1 MSEAPHLLFETV
13 GNVGVITF
21 NRPDN
26 YNALTGEMLD
36 LYLEALEACRV
47 DTNIGAIVLTG
58 AGKAFCGGG
67 DVNNLGDNNKPKEP
81 TPLLDI
87 KNQFWEGLHR
97 IPKKLAE
104 IDKPV
109 ICAVNGPAYGA
120 GVDMTLQCDLRFAA
134 DSAKFRITYTEF
146 GLVPGN
152 GGTYFL
158 PRIVGESK
166 ALELFWGAELFTAQ
180 EAKDWGMVTKIF
192 PREELLEKTIEWA
205 QGVCERAPIPVRLIK
220 RAVKQGLNADLNTS
234 LDLISS
240 HMVITRTSRD
250 HAEGIKAYIEKR
262 KPVFTGK

>member
-1 MSEAPHLLFETV
+1 MTDAPHLLFEQIGKV
-13 GNVGVITF
+13 AKITL
-21 NRPDN
+21 NRPDS
-26 YNALTGEMLD
+26 YNALTGEMMD
-36 LYLEALEACRV
+36 LYLEALEECRV
-47 DTNIGAIVLTG
+47 NDGIGAVVVTG

-81 TPLLDI
+81 TPLLDV
-87 KNQFWEGLHR
+87 KNHFWDGLHR

-109 ICAVNGPAYGA
+109 ICAVNGPTYGA
-120 GVDMTLQCDLRFAA
+120 GVDVTLQCDLRFAA
-134 DSAKFRITYTEF
+134 DMAKFRITYTEF

-166 ALELFWGAELFTAQ
+166 ALELFWGAELFDAQQAQ
-180 EAKDWGMVTKIF
+180 EWGIVSKIF
-192 PREELLEKTIEWA
+192 PKEELLDKTMEWA
-205 QGVCERAPIPVRLIK
+205 EGVTNRAPIPVRFIK
-220 RAVKQGLNADLNTS
+220 RAVKQGLQADLTTS

-250 HAEGIKAYIEKR
+250 HAEGIRAYQEKR
-262 KPVFTGK
+262 KPVFKGE